1 MKCLCILTQ
10 NLISCISNLLLCL
23 NRILLIIHNN
33 TDRNLILPQWQNII
47 YNIIRL
53 ICNCNIILLCC
64 TDLKKILCQ
73 NIFSCFHI
81 NNLLLNLIN
90 EILCII
96 NLIHLIIISMSL
108 HVFKFILNCLFTNLC
123 SKNKFTNLLNI

>member
-53 ICNCNIILLCC
+53 ICDSNIILLSC

-90 EILCII
+90 KILCII

-108 HVFKFILNCLFTNLC
+108 HVFKFILNSLLTNLC